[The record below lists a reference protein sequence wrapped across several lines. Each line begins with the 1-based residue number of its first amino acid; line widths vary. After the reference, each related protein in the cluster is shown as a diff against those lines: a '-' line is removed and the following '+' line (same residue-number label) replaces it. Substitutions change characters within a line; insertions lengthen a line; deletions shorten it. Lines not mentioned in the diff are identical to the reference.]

1 MSEDMKILP
10 MQQPNKLFITDC
22 GDHILYE
29 YYLVGNI
36 TDPEDY
42 LDLCH
47 ALRSAHPEDRFV
59 LRINSN
65 GGQVRSGNQIINAL
79 EECEAQ
85 TIGFIEHDC
94 GSMATFLFLKCKTWG
109 VSNYAEWFSHTVSGG
124 NYGKESET
132 FEASQFLRRQTHKR
146 IREDYKF
153 FFDESEIESLLK
165 GSDIYL
171 DADEIMERLEKFSA
185 ARDEELGIQEECHKS
200 LEEMISESVESVLHR
215 VLDAREKQ
223 AAAKAKK
230 AAKSVKREESLLEKV
245 GEMVIQ

>member
-1 MSEDMKILP
+1 MSEEMKILP
-10 MQQPNKLFITDC
+10 MPQPNKLFITDC

-29 YYLVGNI
+29 YYLVGAI
-36 TDPEDY
+36 GDPEEY
-42 LDLCH
+42 LELCH
-47 ALRSAHPEDRFV
+47 ALRSAHPEDQFI
-59 LRINSN
+59 LRINSG

-79 EECEAQ
+79 GECEAH

-171 DADEIMERLEKFSA
+171 DADEIMERLENFAA
-185 ARDEELGIQEECHKS
+185 ARDEELELEQEDHKS
-200 LEEMISESVESVLHR
+200 LDEMIAEAVESTLHR
-215 VLDAREKQ
+215 VLDSREKKAQ
-223 AAAKAKK
+223 QTAKK
-230 AAKSVKREESLLEKV
+230 IIPKKPKV
-245 GEMVIQ
+245 VEHAGELVQNE